1 MSKAEKYEYTP
12 NYGFLTPEEKQALK
26 PIVMGSSEKISN
38 DLIMDKLQK
47 QDKDMKEI
55 KLYVKHIASML
66 NDMSSELNLPLEMDL
81 DYCKYCKASPCKNKM
96 HTKCDSCSEVQELVI
111 HRDNWHNTS
120 DRDSQYDY
128 KFHFYTYTKRL
139 DGDINNLCMP
149 CLRERQ
155 TEYDARYVE
164 SVDANF
170 ET

>member
-1 MSKAEKYEYTP
+1 MSKAQKFEYTSSH
-12 NYGFLTPEEKQALK
+12 GFLTPEEKQALK
-26 PIVMGSSEKISN
+26 PIVMGASEKISN
-38 DLIMDKLQK
+38 DLILDKLQK
-47 QDKDMKEI
+47 LDHDIKEI
-55 KLYVKHIASML
+55 KEML
-66 NDMSSELNLPLEMDL
+66 NAMSSELNLPLEMDL

-96 HTKCDSCSEVQELVI
+96 HAKCDSCSEVQELVI
-111 HRDNWHNTS
+111 HRDNWHSTS
-120 DRDSQYDY
+120 QDSG